1 LPDIRYNKIVYNF
14 ILQTI
19 VMVSLGTMIY
29 LVARAMP
36 RVTETAKTEP
46 AKDYFDE
53 LMKKL
58 PLEKADMLAT
68 LWTEKFLRKL
78 KIVILKLD
86 NFLSKHLKNLK
97 PDSTD
102 IAEKPN
108 LFEKKEDD
116 RGKTD

>member
-1 LPDIRYNKIVYNF
+1 VYNF

-19 VMVSLGTMIY
+19 VMASLGMMIY

-36 RVTETAKTEP
+36 RVTEIPKINQ
-46 AKDYFDE
+46 AKDYFE
-53 LMKKL
+53 KLLKKF

-86 NFLSKHLKNLK
+86 NLLSKHLKEIK
-97 PDSTD
+97 PANTKEPLG
-102 IAEKPN
+102 I
-108 LFEKKEDD
+108 FEKKEDD
-116 RGKTD
+116 GGKDGRVA

>member
-1 LPDIRYNKIVYNF
+1 MYNF

-36 RVTETAKTEP
+36 RVTEIAKSDP
-46 AKDYFDE
+46 AKDYFDK

-86 NFLSKHLKNLK
+86 NLLSKHLSNLK
-97 PDSTD
+97 PAVTE
-102 IAEKPN
+102 EKPS
-108 LFEKKEDD
+108 LFEKKEDGD
-116 RGKTD
+116 TLK